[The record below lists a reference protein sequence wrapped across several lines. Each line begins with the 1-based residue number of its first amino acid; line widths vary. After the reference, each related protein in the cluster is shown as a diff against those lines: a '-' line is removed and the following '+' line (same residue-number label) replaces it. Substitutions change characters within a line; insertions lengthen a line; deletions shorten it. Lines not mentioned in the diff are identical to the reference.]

1 MIWFRRGK
9 AEFRMN
15 FQDLHENLR
24 LELLRR
30 IELGGLTGTAL
41 ARQAGFQQAH
51 ISNFLNRRRA
61 LSLEGLDRVLAAQG
75 LTVDQLLPLELSAA
89 AAPAST
95 AAPATELESVPV
107 VSAWTAME
115 EAEVRPG
122 AVIETVEVPAAAL
135 RANRWWTQE
144 KYALW
149 RRYVAIRVDAQ
160 QAAAMEPLL
169 PPGAIA
175 ILDRHYRSLAA
186 YRAQQRTLYAVRSG
200 SGAATGLALRY
211 VEFDGGN
218 LILRPLAVNHP
229 VQVVAVGERETPAD
243 YIVGRVCWVAAEM

>member
-1 MIWFRRGK
+1 
-9 AEFRMN
+9 MN

-30 IELGGLTGTAL
+30 IEQDGLTGTAL

-61 LSLEGLDRVLAAQG
+61 LSLEGLDRVMAAQG
-75 LTVDQLLPLELSAA
+75 LTVRDLLPPGRPGVVDLSAA
-89 AAPAST
+89 A
-95 AAPATELESVPV
+95 AAPATELQAVPV

-122 AVIETVEVPAAAL
+122 AVIETVDVPAAGL

-149 RRYVAIRVDAQ
+149 QRYVAIRVDAQ

-169 PPGAIA
+169 IPGAAVI
-175 ILDRHYRSLAA
+175 IDRHYRSLAA
-186 YRAQQRTLYAVRSG
+186 YRAQQRTLYAVRAG
-200 SGAATGLALRY
+200 SGAATGLVLRY
-211 VEFDGGN
+211 VEFDGAN
-218 LILRPLAVNHP
+218 LILRPLAVNFP

-243 YIVGRVCWVAAEM
+243 YVVGRVCWVVAEM